1 MAIKPGWKEG
11 TRVIFEG
18 KGDRLPGRP
27 PQDVVFVIKQV
38 PHPRFTRS
46 GDDLTTEVGRLSG
59 VTKHRGRSRMPFP
72 ARSEPELPDLDVC
85 QLHSNPDS
93 FNACNGGYNLLIY
106 GSLVTC

>member
-38 PHPRFTRS
+38 PHPRFTRQ
-46 GDDLTTEVGRLSG
+46 GDDLVTEVSHD
-59 VTKHRGRSRMPFP
+59 T
-72 ARSEPELPDLDVC
+72 
-85 QLHSNPDS
+85 NPS
-93 FNACNGGYNLLIY
+93 KRAKLCPKP
-106 GSLVTC
+106 

>member
-38 PHPRFTRS
+38 PHPRFTRQ
-46 GDDLTTEVGRLSG
+46 GDDLITEVTARQPLQTLTWTEMVAIREAGVKLEFLSVECRRRLQVSHPC
-59 VTKHRGRSRMPFP
+59 V
-72 ARSEPELPDLDVC
+72 EI
-85 QLHSNPDS
+85 
-93 FNACNGGYNLLIY
+93 LL
-106 GSLVTC
+106 

>member
-38 PHPRFTRS
+38 PHPRFTRQ
-46 GDDLTTEVGRLSG
+46 GDDLVTEASAPCSALSPNMPAA
-59 VTKHRGRSRMPFP
+59 VRCRRSQASVQSACGSWHCNRWQ
-72 ARSEPELPDLDVC
+72 RTSTLQDLK
-85 QLHSNPDS
+85 N
-93 FNACNGGYNLLIY
+93 
-106 GSLVTC
+106 

>member
-1 MAIKPGWKEG
+1 VEVAIKPGWKEG

-46 GDDLTTEVGRLSG
+46 GDDLITEVG
-59 VTKHRGRSRMPFP
+59 
-72 ARSEPELPDLDVC
+72 A
-85 QLHSNPDS
+85 
-93 FNACNGGYNLLIY
+93 
-106 GSLVTC
+106 